1 MKAQGW
7 IATALLVAACG
18 GGPAQAPRERVTIPA
33 GIAFARVTDSLAAHG
48 VVTHPTWFRILG
60 RLRGVDHHVQA
71 GTYDLPRGRSAWTVL
86 DLLSQGR
93 IAADRLTVPEG
104 LTLGEVAA
112 LAADQLHIA
121 ADSFLAA
128 ARDTTELRALDLD
141 GPTFEGYLLPETYS
155 VPVGTTARGLVR
167 MMGRQFLAE
176 WQPGWDQVLARR
188 GMTRRQAVTLAS
200 IVEGEARKPEERAII
215 AGVYTN
221 RLLQGM
227 NLQADP
233 TVQYAIELKRGTR
246 KKRLFNK
253 DYGFPSPYNTYLHPG
268 LPPGPISSPGI
279 QSLWAAVHP
288 ATVPYL
294 YFVADS
300 TGGHQF
306 STTYAEHVR
315 TIRRIRGRHR

>member
-1 MKAQGW
+1 MTFRKWA
-7 IATALLVAACG
+7 ATALLVVACG
-18 GGPAQAPRERVTIPA
+18 GGPGQIPRERVTIPI
-33 GIAFARVTDSLAAHG
+33 GIAFARVTDSLVAHG

-60 RLRGVDHHVQA
+60 RLRGIDHHVQA
-71 GTYDLPRGRSAWTVL
+71 GVYDLPRGRSAWAVL

-93 IAADRLTVPEG
+93 IATDRLTVPEG

-112 LAADQLHIA
+112 LAASELHIS

-128 ARDTTELRALDLD
+128 AHDTAELSALGLA
-141 GPTFEGYLLPETYS
+141 GPTFEGYLLPETYL
-155 VPVGTTARGLVR
+155 VPVGTSARELVR
-167 MMGRQFLAE
+167 MMGRQFLAA

-227 NLQADP
+227 DLQADP

-253 DYGFPSPYNTYLHPG
+253 DYGFRSPYNTYLHPG

-306 STTYAEHVR
+306 STTYAQHIR
-315 TIRRIRGRHR
+315 TIRRIRSRR